1 LYAVEFALRDLFI
14 VLGFVLSLAGFWY
27 KMNSDIAEK
36 IDKVRESSAS
46 KTDVSQI
53 KDDVASMRANA
64 ISRQEHDR
72 DIEKVKEEIRTFRDE
87 VREDIR
93 SLSHTLSTRFDIM
106 MQRMFDIQTD
116 QKKP

>member
-1 LYAVEFALRDLFI
+1 MELALRDLFV
-14 VLGFVLSLAGFWY
+14 VLGFVISLAGFWY
-27 KMNSDIAEK
+27 KMNADIAEK
-36 IDKVRESSAS
+36 IDKVRETSAS
-46 KTDVSQI
+46 KTDVAQI
-53 KDDVASMRANA
+53 KDDVSSMRANA